1 MGCYQKLER
10 DSFTSFLLIL
20 CVRAYNCG
28 FYGSVTQIEQNRES
42 GDKGTKRMEKKD
54 IGKFGFFLLRK
65 QRLLLSD
72 NTISYKLHFAYYRTA
87 AAALVMTLGLEWSWK
102 RKNEEDTISP
112 LQEWHGYWFFKD
124 FKGLEK
130 FMASSS
136 LTILVSPPPPS
147 TTTHSRLLGSS
158 NIKGP
163 SFSMLAFKVICSHG
177 PMITQCFSL
186 LFSLL

>member
-42 GDKGTKRMEKKD
+42 GEKGTKRMEKKD

-87 AAALVMTLGLEWSWK
+87 AAALVERSSALGTGDDIGLRMK
-102 RKNEEDTISP
+102 
-112 LQEWHGYWFFKD
+112 
-124 FKGLEK
+124 LEK
-130 FMASSS
+130 
-136 LTILVSPPPPS
+136 
-147 TTTHSRLLGSS
+147 
-158 NIKGP
+158 K
-163 SFSMLAFKVICSHG
+163 K
-177 PMITQCFSL
+177 
-186 LFSLL
+186 

>member
-42 GDKGTKRMEKKD
+42 RLQKKREDID
-54 IGKFGFFLLRK
+54 IGKFFFLLRK
-65 QRLLLSD
+65 QRLLFPITQFLTSY
-72 NTISYKLHFAYYRTA
+72 ISLITEP
-87 AAALVMTLGLEWSWK
+87 LVTLLGLEWRK
-102 RKNEEDTISP
+102 RRRRKKMKTPFP

-147 TTTHSRLLGSS
+147 SATTHSRLLGSS